1 MIKLLEQMLA
11 LIDSGRKSALC
22 SVLARSGSVPA
33 PAGSRLLVRED
44 GTLAGTVGGGALEG
58 QVTLDAREAVARD
71 APLIRQF
78 DFGGAKTA
86 ESLQICGGRIT
97 IYTEVVYPTGPERKL
112 VESTLREMKKNRSV
126 ALATAVMSAYPD
138 IPPAGHRMAFGRQ
151 GPIAGELLEPELS
164 KLVMAK
170 ALPLFGGDDPLFLE
184 VDDPP
189 RRFPALKGF
198 LIDFIHPAPV
208 LIVFGGGH
216 IGRPLARL
224 GTLCGFRVVVADDR
238 AEFASAERFPE
249 AEQTLSG
256 DYGKIIGQLE
266 IGPRHYLVSVTRCHT
281 TDLQVIEHVAGTPA
295 AYIGMIGSRR
305 KTNMIWRELEGKGI
319 AREHLQRVHAPV
331 GVDIKA
337 ETPEEIAVS
346 IIAQLIAVRRAVRPT
361 IHHEKIS
368 FYEES

>member
-1 MIKLLEQMLA
+1 MIKLLEQMLT
-11 LIDSGRKSALC
+11 LISEGRKSALC

-58 QVTLDAREAVARD
+58 QVTLDARDAIARD
-71 APLIRQF
+71 APVIRRF

-97 IYTEVVYPTGPERKL
+97 LYTEVVYPTGSEREL
-112 VESTLREMKKNRSV
+112 VESTLREMKKSRSV

-138 IPPAGHRMAFGRQ
+138 TPPAGHRMAFGRQ
-151 GPIAGELLEPELS
+151 GPIAGGLAEPGWSELVIEKS
-164 KLVMAK
+164 
-170 ALPLFGGDDPLFLE
+170 LPLFDGDDPLFLE
-184 VDDPP
+184 VENPVQ
-189 RRFPALKGF
+189 RCSALKGF

-224 GTLCGFRVVVADDR
+224 GALCGFRVVVADDR
-238 AEFASAERFPE
+238 AEFASPERFPD
-249 AEQTLSG
+249 ADQTLSG

-281 TDLQVIEHVAGTPA
+281 TDLQVIEHTAGTPA

-305 KTNMIWRELEGKGI
+305 KTSMIRRELEGKGI
-319 AREHLQRVHAPV
+319 AREHLERIHAPV

-346 IIAQLIAVRRAVRPT
+346 IIAQLIAVRRAHRPT
-361 IHHEKIS
+361 IHHEKI
-368 FYEES
+368 FL